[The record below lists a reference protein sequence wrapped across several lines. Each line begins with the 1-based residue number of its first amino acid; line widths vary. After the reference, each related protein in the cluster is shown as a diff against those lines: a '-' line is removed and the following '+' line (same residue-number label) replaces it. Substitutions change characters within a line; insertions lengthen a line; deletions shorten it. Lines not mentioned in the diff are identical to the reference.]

1 MTIAPNFPRC
11 WGQPLPRA
19 HQTSTL
25 QADFDSCV
33 RPNGRNESDNR
44 ETPPRVDAQKIRRA
58 VERVID
64 LYLEIEYFG
73 LQAAALDPDS
83 RITGGATSPAPE
95 RYLKLWKSTV
105 ARVLASLEPEH
116 RRALVD
122 CGDHRRNEYEYGR
135 SCARLKRLLDDPR
148 RGTMKPALRREA
160 AEALATDR
168 AITEVI
174 HDCRAKL
181 ERTKAYGT
189 ATLLFWIE
197 VGDRDTRFP
206 AEDIRRF
213 IFEEVEKRKRQVS

>member
-1 MTIAPNFPRC
+1 VTITPNFPTS

-25 QADFDSCV
+25 PACFDSYV
-33 RPNGRNESDNR
+33 RHPERDDTSYR

-73 LQAAALDPDS
+73 LQAATLDPDS
-83 RITGGATSPAPE
+83 RITGGAANPAPE
-95 RYLKLWKSTV
+95 RHLKLWKSTV
-105 ARVLASLEPEH
+105 ARVLASLEPAH
-116 RRALVD
+116 RRALVN
-122 CGDHRRNEYEYGR
+122 CGDHRRDEYEYGR
-135 SCARLKRLLDDPR
+135 SAARLKRLVDDPR

-160 AEALATDR
+160 SEALATDR

-174 HDCRAKL
+174 HECRAKL
-181 ERTKAYGT
+181 ERTKTYGD

-197 VGDRDTRFP
+197 VGDRDARFP

-213 IFEEVEKRKRQVS
+213 IFEEVEKRKRRVS